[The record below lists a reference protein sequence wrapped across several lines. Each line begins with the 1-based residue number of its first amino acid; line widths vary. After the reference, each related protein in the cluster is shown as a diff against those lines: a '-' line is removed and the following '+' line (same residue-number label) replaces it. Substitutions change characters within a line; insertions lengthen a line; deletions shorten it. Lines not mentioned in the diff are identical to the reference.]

1 VVRVAHPVGFAEAMV
16 PAGEAQR
23 VACGVAV
30 EGAGPEV
37 AMADVSGSAAAAGE
51 GQKVAQ
57 QAVPVMERVEAPME
71 DGAERVVTVK
81 GATTVGP
88 EEVVQKGV

>member
-1 VVRVAHPVGFAEAMV
+1 M
-16 PAGEAQR
+16 
-23 VACGVAV
+23 
-30 EGAGPEV
+30 
-37 AMADVSGSAAAAGE
+37 
-51 GQKVAQ
+51 AQ